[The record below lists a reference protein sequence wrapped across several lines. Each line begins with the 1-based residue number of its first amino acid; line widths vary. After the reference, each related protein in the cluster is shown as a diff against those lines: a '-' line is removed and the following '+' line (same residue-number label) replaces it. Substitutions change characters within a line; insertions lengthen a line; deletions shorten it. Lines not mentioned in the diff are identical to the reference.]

1 MNILTVID
9 EVNAINIDL
18 QNVEGLQDLK
28 EEVTLSK
35 DKTVTF
41 TVAADLSVG
50 GNEGYIFI
58 RDYFFQCGTLCQNKT
73 LRAEIYIDCCDTTQR
88 FIIERQNVKYDIVK
102 CRIEFEMVTSST
114 IEEGKDFLD
123 NRYWWFEYLDERE
136 DLDFI
141 HYRATSTAAAYT
153 KYKSFLFLDIL
164 NYQLEKAGFTLQSNL
179 LNSDPYK
186 NLCFTFNNAE
196 FGGITSNRN
205 ARTNT
210 RSVADLIKDVAT
222 LLNAQ
227 YIYTTD
233 ANGNNVLIFEHVT
246 YFQDTNN
253 YQVIPL
259 DGFQFNDDLLIQYQE
274 IEQSNCLSM
283 EYVYQYAGVTELVI
297 ETQAIYSD
305 IVDFTDNNDIRAE
318 KCQKVMPFHAPLIE
332 PTGVAAGLF
341 QQLLP
346 GDFRSDNDIVVT
358 IWNGTGNK
366 GAEAETHQPIWNSL
380 TDQWN
385 YPLYFDK
392 DSADGLYQRFHYTD
406 NPETTSCE
414 FEVANSSITLIPN
427 TTPFCEV
434 KEIVIEKGLFIL
446 FQIQDSEGC
455 DFYLR
460 PNGVTFDYSNNT
472 IVLENLSFV

>member
-28 EEVTLSK
+28 EEVTLSE
-35 DKTVTF
+35 DKTITF
-41 TVAADLSVG
+41 SVAADLSVG

-58 RDYFFQCGTLCQNKT
+58 RDYFFQCDTLCQNKT

-114 IEEGKDFLD
+114 IEEGKAFLD
-123 NRYWWFEYLDERE
+123 SRYWWVEYLADRFY
-136 DLDFI
+136 LDYVN
-141 HYRATSTAAAYT
+141 YRLPSNLTLYP
-153 KYKSFLFLDIL
+153 SFLFLDIL
-164 NYQLEKAGFTLQSNL
+164 NYQLEKAGFILQSNL

-186 NLCFTFNNAE
+186 NLCFTFNN
-196 FGGITSNRN
+196 GSNIYQGSFIKLKSTT
-205 ARTNT
+205 RTT
-210 RSVADLIKDVAT
+210 LDLIKDVAT
-222 LLNAQ
+222 LFNAGF
-227 YIYTTD
+227 IFSTD
-233 ANGNNVLIFEHVT
+233 ANGNNVLIFEHIT
-246 YFQDTNN
+246 YFQDINN

-274 IEQSNCLSM
+274 IEESNCKSIR
-283 EYVYQYAGVTELVI
+283 YAYQYAGVFDYVT
-297 ETQAIYSD
+297 ETQEIYSD
-305 IVDFTDNNDIRAE
+305 VVDFPLNNDPLAE
-318 KCQKVMPFHAPLIE
+318 ACNKIMPFHAPRIDANGRFE
-332 PTGVAAGLF
+332 GLTSD
-341 QQLLP
+341 
-346 GDFRSDNDIVVT
+346 DFKGEDDIIVT
-358 IWNGTGNK
+358 IWNGVGNK
-366 GAEAETHQPIWNSL
+366 GDETEIQIPIWNSL

-414 FEVANSSITLIPN
+414 FEVANSSITLIPDS
-427 TTPFCEV
+427 TPFCEV